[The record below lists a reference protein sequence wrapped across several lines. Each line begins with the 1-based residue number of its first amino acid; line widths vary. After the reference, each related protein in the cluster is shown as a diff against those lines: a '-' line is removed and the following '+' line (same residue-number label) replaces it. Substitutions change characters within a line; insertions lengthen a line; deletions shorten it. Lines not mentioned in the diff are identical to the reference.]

1 MAMMTH
7 DLIVSKIIFN
17 IVDGIS
23 QSDPFDGKIDLR
35 QILVLRISDFSRK
48 IKVSNMQMRSNPTYP

>member
-35 QILVLRISDFSRK
+35 QILVAEESQIFLEK
-48 IKVSNMQMRSNPTYP
+48 